1 MSDVEILRCDVA
13 VIGGGIAGMVTA
25 TRAAQGG
32 AHVLVFERSAE
43 DRYLCNSRLTAG
55 IFHCALNS
63 VTTPPADL
71 ARYINDATGGT
82 AEPAQ
87 ANAVASDALRAVRWL
102 QEQGLRFVRGAQA
115 YHDFT
120 LAPPT
125 VNPQNRGWEGRGGDV
140 LLRTLETAL
149 AKTGGQVMRGMSA
162 KKLRMDDSRCTGVD
176 GENAAGGR
184 FCVEA
189 AATVVADGGFQ
200 TSSSLLAEA
209 ITPDPDKVFQRN
221 ARTGFGDGLRM
232 AREAGA
238 ALTELRGFY
247 GHILSADAFSN
258 EKLWPHLWLDF
269 VAGAGILVDRS
280 GQRFTDEGHGGVSMA
295 NAIAAQPDPLGTFAI
310 ADQKIWDERGT
321 INMQAPNPRLREYGG
336 TVHVADSLSALAK
349 LAGINEEA
357 LQDSVA
363 RYNEAVLSGRPETL
377 SPPRSTSKFEAYRI
391 DTAPYYALPACA
403 GVTYTMGG
411 ILIDDQARVLDKQR
425 QPIAGLYAAGATT
438 GGLEGGPVGSAVGY
452 VGGLIKS
459 SVMGLRAAD
468 DINKVR
474 SGMMDRVAP

>member
-32 AHVLVFERSAE
+32 ARVLVFERSAE
-43 DRYLCNSRLTAG
+43 DRYLCNSRITAG

-63 VTTPPADL
+63 VTTPPVEL
-71 ARYINDATGGT
+71 ERCINEATSGT

-87 ANAVASDALRAVRWL
+87 SQAVASDALMAVRWL
-102 QEQGLRFVRGAQA
+102 QEQGIRFIRGAQA

-140 LLRTLETAL
+140 LLRTLEAAL
-149 AKTGGQVMRGMSA
+149 TKTGGRVMRGMSA
-162 KKLRMDDSRCTGVD
+162 TKLRMQGSRCAGIE
-176 GENAAGGR
+176 GENAAGGI
-184 FCVEA
+184 FSVEA

-200 TSSSLLAEA
+200 TSPGLLAEA
-209 ITPDPDKVFQRN
+209 ITPAPEKIFQRN

-238 ALTELRGFY
+238 AVTELRGFY
-247 GHILSADAFSN
+247 GHILSADAFNN

-269 VAGAGILVDRS
+269 VAAAGVLVDRS
-280 GQRFTDEGHGGVSMA
+280 GQRFTDEGYGGVSMA

-321 INMQAPNPRLREYGG
+321 FNMQAPNPRLRDDGG
-336 TVHVADSLSALAK
+336 TVYMAESLAALAK
-349 LAGINEEA
+349 LAGIDEQA

-363 RYNEAVLSGRPETL
+363 RYNEALSSGRPEAL
-377 SPPRSTSKFEAYRI
+377 RPPRSTSKFEAYRI
-391 DTAPYYALPACA
+391 DKAPFYALPACA

-411 ILIDDQARVLDKQR
+411 ILIDDQARVLDRQR
-425 QPIAGLYAAGATT
+425 QPIVGLYAAGATT

-452 VGGLIKS
+452 IGGLIKS